1 MYFLHRGRYGLLAF
15 CLLLTLSASAQ
26 TGTVRGQI
34 TDEKGQPVGFATI
47 VLKGT
52 SLGASAD
59 EEGNYQIVSVPA
71 GEYLLVVSMMGYAEH
86 SQRIQ
91 LSAGQFLTANVVLQ
105 SDFIGLDEVVVV
117 GYGTRQVKDLTGSVT
132 AISTKDFA
140 TGIVPTPEQLVQ
152 GKIAGVQIVSN
163 DGAPGSGSRIRIR
176 GGTSINASNDPLI
189 VIDGVPVDN
198 NGIPGSANPLNLIN
212 PNDIES
218 ITVLKDAS
226 AAAIY
231 GNRAANGVI
240 IITTKKG
247 KADGQLS
254 TVFSTNNSVSQI
266 VKYAPVL
273 TADEFRTLV
282 QTNGTDKQKSLLGPA
297 ATDWQKEI
305 YRLGFGSDNNLTF
318 SGGLPQVP
326 YRLNLE
332 YFRNEGILK
341 RDAFTRMGSTVQL
354 APSFLDNSLTVLV
367 NGKFYLTNNFFADR
381 GAIGSAVTFDPTQ
394 PVYADTSYLGGYF
407 EWLDPS
413 TGLPNVLA
421 PKNPL
426 GLIEQKEDESQVNRI
441 LGNIQLDYRL
451 PWVDGL
457 RANLNL
463 GGDWSRSE
471 GTVYIP
477 ETAAS
482 AYYQQGVNNQY
493 NSKKNNK
500 LLEFYVN
507 YLKDF
512 PAAASKVDVT
522 AGYSY
527 QDWITSSDAFPNL
540 NALGDTITP
549 AGLPFKTQNTLISFY
564 GRINYTL
571 LERYLITATLRDDG
585 SSRFSPDTRWGLF
598 PSFAVGWRISEEP
611 FFQNVGAL
619 SNLKLRVGWGV
630 TGQQDIFA
638 DYPYIANYSIGTS
651 TAQYQFGD
659 QFYYVLRPDGY
670 DANIRWE
677 QTATTNFG
685 LDFGFINGRINGS
698 VDYYIKNTTD
708 LLAVIPVPA
717 GTNFTNQILTNVG
730 SMENKG
736 IELALNFVPVDQ
748 RDWKWEFGFNATH
761 NVNTVTKLT
770 KVPDT
775 TNIGIL
781 VGGIAGGIGNTIQ
794 IHSVGY
800 PVFSFYVFE
809 QLYDENGKPVVPTGN
824 AIADTAAFRDRNG
837 DGKITPDDRY
847 RYEDPAPDWFFG
859 FSTNASYK
867 RWTASLG
874 LRASL
879 GNYVYNNVNSER
891 GTYAFVDGSK
901 NYINNLVQDYYNT
914 LFQKNPIY
922 QFQSDYYV
930 ENASFLRMDY
940 LTIGYQI
947 GEVIKDKLWMN
958 VAATVQNVFVLTGYS
973 GIDPEVVGGIDNN
986 IYPRPRIYSVNLSLN
1001 L

>member
-1 MYFLHRGRYGLLAF
+1 MFRYFRQFFAFVLFFHISNLYG
-15 CLLLTLSASAQ
+15 Q
-26 TGTVRGQI
+26 TGTIKGQI
-34 TDEKGQPVGFATI
+34 TDQKNQPVGYATV

-52 SLGASAD
+52 SLGANAD
-59 EEGNYQIVSVPA
+59 ENGFYEIFSVPA
-71 GEYLLVVSMMGYAEH
+71 GSYTLVASMIGYAEH
-86 SQRIQ
+86 SQQ
-91 LSAGQFLTANVVLQ
+91 VQVAAGQFLTVNIVMKA
-105 SDFIGLDEVVVV
+105 DFIGLDEVVVV

-132 AISTKDFA
+132 AISTKDFN

-198 NGIPGSANPLNLIN
+198 GGIAGSANPLNLIN

-247 KADGQLS
+247 KTDGRFGA
-254 TVFSTNNSVSQI
+254 VFTTNNSVSQI
-266 VKYAPVL
+266 TRYVSVL
-273 TADEFRTLV
+273 SAEQYRSLV
-282 QTNGTDKQKSLLGPA
+282 DSNGTDKQRSLLGSA
-297 ATDWQKEI
+297 NTNWQKEI
-305 YRLGFGSDNNLTF
+305 YRLGLGSDNNLTF

-332 YFRNEGILK
+332 YFRNLGILD
-341 RDAFTRMGSTVQL
+341 RDAFTRMGSTIHL
-354 APSFLDNSLTVLV
+354 SPSFFDNSLTVSI
-367 NGKFYLTNNFFADR
+367 NGKFFRTMNFFADR

-394 PVYADTSYLGGYF
+394 PVYSDTAYLGGYF

-421 PKNPL
+421 PKNPV
-426 GLIEQKEDESQVNRI
+426 GLLYQKEDESQVNRM
-441 LGNIQLDYRL
+441 LGNIQFDYLL
-451 PWVDGL
+451 PWVSGL

-482 AYYQQGVNNQY
+482 AFYQKGVDNQY
-493 NSKKNNK
+493 NMRKQNK
-500 LLEFYVN
+500 LLEFYMN
-507 YLKDF
+507 YMKDM
-512 PAAASKVDVT
+512 PAASSKLDLT

-527 QDWITSSDAFPNL
+527 QDWITSSDAFPNR

-564 GRINYTL
+564 GRLNYTL
-571 LERYLITATLRDDG
+571 LERYLLTATLRNDG

-598 PSFAVGWRISEEP
+598 PSFAVGWRISEEG
-611 FFQNVGAL
+611 FLRNVEVL
-619 SNLKLRVGWGV
+619 SNLKLRLGWGV
-630 TGQQDIFA
+630 TGQQDIFS
-638 DYPYIANYSIGTS
+638 DYPYFANYSIGTS

-677 QTATTNFG
+677 QTATTNIG
-685 LDFGFINGRINGS
+685 LDFGFFNGRINGS
-698 VDYYIKNTTD
+698 LDYYIKETTD

-736 IELALNFVPVDQ
+736 VELALNFVPVDQ
-748 RDWKWEFGFNATH
+748 RDWKWEFGLNATR

-800 PVFSFYVFE
+800 PVFSFFVFE
-809 QLYDENGKPVVPTGN
+809 QLYDENGNPVVPTGN
-824 AIADTAAFRDRNG
+824 AIADTAAYRDRNG

-847 RYEDPAPDWFFG
+847 RFKSPAPDWFFG
-859 FSTNASYK
+859 FSSNASYK
-867 RWTASLG
+867 RWTASFG

-901 NYINNLVQDYYNT
+901 NYINNLVEDYFNT
-914 LFQKNPIY
+914 QFQKNPIY

-930 ENASFLRMDY
+930 EDASFLRMDY
-940 LTIGYQI
+940 LTIGYSI

-958 VAATVQNVFVLTGYS
+958 VSATVQNVFVLTGYS

-986 IYPRPRIYSVNLSLN
+986 IYPRPRIYSLNLSLN

>member
-1 MYFLHRGRYGLLAF
+1 MSKLLGCSNVLFALLF
-15 CLLLTLSASAQ
+15 ICLNVHGQ
-26 TGTVRGQI
+26 TGSLRGQI
-34 TDEKGQPVGFATI
+34 TDDKGEPVGFATV

-71 GEYLLVVSMMGYAEH
+71 GEYTLVVSMIGYAEH

-91 LSAGQFLTANVVLQ
+91 IGAGQFLTVNVTLKA
-105 SDFIGLDEVVVV
+105 DFIGLDEVVVV
-117 GYGTRQVKDLTGSVT
+117 GYGTRQVKDLTGSIT
-132 AISTKDFA
+132 SISAKDFN

-189 VIDGVPVDN
+189 VIDGVPIDN

-240 IITTKKG
+240 LITTKKSV
-247 KADGQLS
+247 AHDQL
-254 TVFSTNNSVSQI
+254 TATFSTNTSVSHI

-273 TADEFRTLV
+273 SADEFRTLV

-297 ATDWQKEI
+297 STDWQKQI
-305 YRLGFGSDNNLTF
+305 YRLGFASDNNLTF
-318 SGGLPQVP
+318 SGGLAQIP
-326 YRLNLE
+326 YRMNLE

-341 RDAFTRMGSTVQL
+341 RDAFTRLGSTVYL
-354 APSFLDNSLTVLV
+354 APSFLYNTLTVTV
-367 NGKFYLTNNFFADR
+367 NGKFYRTMNFFADR

-394 PVYADTSYLGGYF
+394 PVYSDTAYLGGYF

-421 PKNPL
+421 PKNPV
-426 GLIEQKEDESQVNRI
+426 GLLYQKEDESQVNRI

-451 PWVDGL
+451 PWVEGL
-457 RANLNL
+457 RAHLNL

-471 GTVYIP
+471 GTVFIP

-482 AYYQQGVNNQY
+482 AYYRKGVDNQY
-493 NSKKNNK
+493 NSRNNNK

-507 YLKDF
+507 YAKEM
-512 PAAASKVDVT
+512 PAASSKFDLT

-527 QDWITSSDAFPNL
+527 QDWLRSSDAFPDL
-540 NALGDTITP
+540 NVEGDTISP
-549 AGLPFKTQNTLISFY
+549 PGVPFKTQNTLISFY
-564 GRINYTL
+564 GRLNYTL
-571 LERYLITATLRDDG
+571 LERYLLTATLRDDG

-598 PSFAVGWRISEEP
+598 PSFAIGWRISEEP
-611 FFQNVGAL
+611 FIRDLNVF
-619 SNLKLRVGWGV
+619 SNLKLRLGWGV
-630 TGQQDIFA
+630 TGQQDIFN
-638 DYPYIANYSIGTS
+638 DYPYIANYSMGTS

-677 QTATTNFG
+677 QTATTNIG
-685 LDFGFINGRINGS
+685 VDFGFLKGRINGS
-698 VDYYIKNTTD
+698 ADYYLKKTTD

-730 SMENKG
+730 SMENEG
-736 IELALNFVPVDQ
+736 VELSLNFIPIDQ
-748 RDWKWEFGFNATH
+748 RDLKWEFSLNATR
-761 NVNTVTKLT
+761 NINTVTKLT

-781 VGGIAGGIGNTIQ
+781 VGGISGGIGNTIQ

-809 QLYDENGKPVVPTGN
+809 QLYDENGKPIVPTGN

-837 DGKITPDDRY
+837 DGRITPDDRY
-847 RYEDPAPDWFFG
+847 RYEDPAPDWYLG

-867 RWTASLG
+867 RWTASFG

-879 GNYVYNNVNSER
+879 GNYVYNNVNAER

-914 LFQKNPIY
+914 QFQKNPIY

-940 LTIGYQI
+940 LTIGYRI
-947 GEVIKDKLWMN
+947 GEVIKDRLWMN
-958 VAATVQNVFVLTGYS
+958 VSATVQNVFVLTGYS

-986 IYPRPRIYSVNLSLN
+986 IYPRPRIYSLNLSLN